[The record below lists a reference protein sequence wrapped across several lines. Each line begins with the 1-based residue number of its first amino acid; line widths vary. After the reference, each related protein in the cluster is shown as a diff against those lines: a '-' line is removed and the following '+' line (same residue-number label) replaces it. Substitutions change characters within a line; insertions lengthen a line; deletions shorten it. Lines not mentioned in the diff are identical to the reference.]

1 MGLFTEREPDYKN
14 NSMIKTI
21 LGALCVFLA
30 IQILIYTFAA
40 YVMWEPYPGNWQG
53 GERAFTA
60 TMGLLFGISAAIGYV
75 MFEEDKHK

>member
-1 MGLFTEREPDYKN
+1 M
-14 NSMIKTI
+14 KTI

-60 TMGLLFGISAAIGYV
+60 TVGMLFGISAAIGYV
-75 MFEEDKHK
+75 MYEEDKHK